1 MPNAKTQIDQEY
13 DGPVNVMLTG
23 GRVTSSFRQALFLAA
38 GRSGM
43 TVNEFALRAAGEK
56 LAKRVTRERKRQG
69 HEPGPYSTLG
79 LFRQLQGHIIPV
91 EPQSS
96 PQWKLHHD
104 PSAENRRRCS
114 RCLRPPPVPFI
125 LR

>member
-43 TVNEFALRAAGEK
+43 TVNEFALRAAAEK
-56 LAKRVTRERKRQG
+56 LAKAGASFSGVFERGDITPNDNFQRG
-69 HEPGPYSTLG
+69 
-79 LFRQLQGHIIPV
+79 V
-91 EPQSS
+91 A
-96 PQWKLHHD
+96 LHG
-104 PSAENRRRCS
+104 
-114 RCLRPPPVPFI
+114 
-125 LR
+125 